1 MATSVLSAASSFLS
15 FPYKPTVEPYKV
27 RDIPKGAT
35 QYDSKATV
43 RALPSSW
50 YTSAEIYAIERRA
63 IFSKRWLFMT
73 HRSRFKEA
81 GDFLRY
87 EFAGFD
93 VNIVLDR
100 SGKIN
105 AFHNVCRH
113 RAYPVI
119 EAKEGNKKILS
130 CRYHGWSYGLDGKL
144 AKAPLF
150 QDFPDFDKSANGL
163 LPVHVHIDCNN
174 FIYINLD
181 ASPTP
186 ILWSKD
192 FDSVDRQARF
202 ADITFADYELDHTY
216 EMQGHYNWKL
226 LADNFNE
233 CYHCKTTHVDIPTF
247 FTIDSHDLDAKDGH
261 MQHDSGTTEEQ
272 RRKGLSL
279 STTYFFP
286 NASMNVTPHFMML
299 QKFLPS
305 SATESRMSYEIYR
318 NKKSSEHDFKLIS
331 EMYARVMAE
340 DKDLCAGQQ
349 KNLDAGVYEAGEL
362 HPRWEKGP
370 LYVQSQ
376 VREAVTEHFELERK
390 AGKQIWPAK
399 HTSVAEIGGEEDI
412 CAALE
417 NCAEDRKE
425 LVW

>member
-1 MATSVLSAASSFLS
+1 MATSVLSIASSYLG
-15 FPYKPTVEPYKV
+15 FPSKPTVEPYKV

-43 RALPSSW
+43 RALPSAW
-50 YTSAEIYAIERRA
+50 YTSSEIYAIERRA

-73 HRSRFKEA
+73 HRSRLKQA

-100 SGKIN
+100 RGKIN

-144 AKAPLF
+144 AKAPGY
-150 QDFPDFDKSANGL
+150 QDFSSFDKSANGL
-163 LPVHVHIDCNN
+163 LPVHVHIDGNG

-186 ILWSKD
+186 TPWTKD

-202 ADITFADYELDHTY
+202 QDFNFSDYELDHTY
-216 EMQGHYNWKL
+216 DLQGHYNWKL

-233 CYHCKTTHVDIPTF
+233 CYHCKTTHADVPTF
-247 FTIDSHDLDAKDGH
+247 LTIDSHDLAAKDGH
-261 MQHDSGTTEEQ
+261 MQHDSATTEEQ
-272 RRKGLSL
+272 RRMDLSVN
-279 STTYFFP
+279 STYFFP
-286 NASMNVTPHFMML
+286 NASMTITPHFMML

-305 SATESRMSYEIYR
+305 SATESAMSYEIYR
-318 NKKSSEHDFKLIS
+318 NKNSSEAYFKLIS
-331 EMYARVMAE
+331 EAYARVMVE
-340 DKDLCAGQQ
+340 DKELCAGQQ
-349 KNLDAGVYEAGEL
+349 RNLDAGVYEAGEL

-399 HTSVAEIGGEEDI
+399 HMSVADIGGEEDI

-417 NCAEDRKE
+417 KCAEDRRE